1 MNQKTNYL
9 ERAMT
14 SLRSVGVTFPAQ
26 AAPVVAL
33 LEKIAQYDNTK
44 VAGIA
49 ATLQQSSAFNAAVRD
64 QIQGMEIATRF
75 SDITAAF
82 ESIRND
88 AQQMAEWMADGK
100 IDMKERIQLG
110 WMKMRRG
117 SIPDRFAD
125 IRNTYLSVSKSAS
138 DQLDRENL
146 ILESY
151 RDFRLALKEAEIDA
165 QEVLKI
171 ASAALETRK
180 ATLQAATAAVES
192 YAGQDAAERSKL
204 ELTRDEALRAL
215 QNEDKAAQTV
225 KDIADDLKTSYN
237 TAELVFARLQQ
248 THDVKDRLYQ
258 RSVTFFSTN
267 EVVFTGLSASFTSM
281 AGLGEATNVLNS
293 MTDGLNRGLEALA
306 STGGKQL
313 EAGLRAGYG
322 STLQVSSV
330 QTLANAI
337 LEYQEGSQKLIN
349 ELRAESTRT
358 AQEIEAATEDAKHRF
373 IALLDKGV

>member
-9 ERAMT
+9 DRAMT
-14 SLRSVGVTFPAQ
+14 ALRSVGVSFPAQ
-26 AAPVVAL
+26 SAPVVAL
-33 LEKIAQYDNTK
+33 LEKIAKYDNTK
-44 VAGIA
+44 VAGIT
-49 ATLQQSSAFNAAVRD
+49 ATLQQSSAFNGAIRD

-75 SDITAAF
+75 SDITAGF
-82 ESIRND
+82 NSIRTD

-125 IRNTYLSVSKSAS
+125 IRNTYLAVAKSAC
-138 DQLDRENL
+138 DQLERENL

-151 RDFRLALKEAEIDA
+151 RDFRFALKESEVDA
-165 QEVLKI
+165 QGVLNI
-171 ASAALETRK
+171 AIAALADRK
-180 ATLQAATAAVES
+180 ATLEAATAAIES

-215 QNEDKAAQTV
+215 QDEDKAMQTV
-225 KDIADDLKTSYN
+225 KDIADDLKTAYN

-248 THDVKDRLYQ
+248 THDVKERLYK

-281 AGLGEATNVLNS
+281 AGLGEATNSLEA
-293 MTDGLNRGLEALA
+293 MKDGMNRGLEALA
-306 STGGKQL
+306 TTGGQQL
-313 EAGLRAGYG
+313 EAGLRAGFG

-330 QTLANAI
+330 KALADAVVD
-337 LEYQEGSQKLIN
+337 YQESSLKLIA
-349 ELRAESTRT
+349 ELRAESSRT
-358 AQEIEAATEDAKHRF
+358 AQEIESATEDAKRRF
-373 IALLDKGV
+373 IALVNKGV